1 MQPQPDGRRRRR
13 RPRRWRRGAR
23 GSAGARP
30 LVRRTALGAAGGG
43 VGGWLRGNRGG
54 SEGVTRR
61 ASWGRAR
68 DGGRGCMRAD
78 DEGGAGRRPA
88 FPALCGFEN
97 SIRFESWA
105 AVCGGRRRGRGV
117 GGDFGISGPGVTAPA
132 QIGGGVMGAGRHCC
146 VASYR
151 GLWLKWGTVPPHP
164 AFFSPHSP
172 PIASLSFSL
181 AHVPSRCAWSR
192 PAKFSGGRPTVGRT
206 SDVVA
211 GRVWRAVHRTVNI
224 SHPYQLY

>member
-1 MQPQPDGRRRRR
+1 MTRLPSPPLPLWQPQPGGRRRRR

-132 QIGGGVMGAGRHCC
+132 QISGGVIGAGRHCF
-146 VASYR
+146 VASCSE
-151 GLWLKWGTVPPHP
+151 LLLEWGTVPPLSFP
-164 AFFSPHSP
+164 FSSAPRPPSP
-172 PIASLSFSL
+172 PSLSL
-181 AHVPSRCAWSR
+181 THVPTRYRVGHVFSRSR
-192 PAKFSGGRPTVGRT
+192 RSLRDVSG
-206 SDVVA
+206 A
-211 GRVWRAVHRTVNI
+211 ARA
-224 SHPYQLY
+224 